1 AAFDAQRQAGIC
13 AGLDFRYNLASD
25 LALVGT
31 LNPDFGQVE
40 ADSRVLN
47 LTTFETFFPEKRPF
61 FLEGLDLFK
70 LPLRVDIGGP
80 YGGDAGRRVRGPL
93 GGNGLFGATA
103 TAVDPILSDPAL
115 GLQRRHAHV
124 GEGDLTLY
132 NSERSWA
139 GTFQALGSLLSG
151 NTPETLRDGTFRG

>member
-1 AAFDAQRQAGIC
+1 VRELELRPYAATKLLRNVPAYATPHSEMGSCATAAFDAQRQAGIC

-31 LNPDFGQVE
+31 LNPDFGQVD

-80 YGGDAGRRVRGPL
+80 YGGDAYQIFYSRRIGRGTPTHDDL
-93 GGNGLFGATA
+93 
-103 TAVDPILSDPAL
+103 DLSDQQHIAYQQPF
-115 GLQRRHAHV
+115 V
-124 GEGDLTLY
+124 PV
-132 NSERSWA
+132 
-139 GTFQALGSLLSG
+139 LSA
-151 NTPETLRDGTFRG
+151 